1 GVQDG
6 RYRLAGAPAR
16 LAKWGKLE
24 GVAGVVFGTMAP
36 CPPVDGVGP
45 LEVVRACCAAL
56 PCPIGF
62 GLPAGHATPNDGC
75 ENLALPLGVE
85 VMLDTERGRL
95 TALEPA
101 VA

>member
-1 GVQDG
+1 
-6 RYRLAGAPAR
+6 
-16 LAKWGKLE
+16 
-24 GVAGVVFGTMAP
+24 
-36 CPPVDGVGP
+36 VGP
-45 LEVVRACCAAL
+45 LEVVRACCATL

-85 VMLDTERGRL
+85 VLLDTERGCLR
-95 TALEPA
+95 ALEPA